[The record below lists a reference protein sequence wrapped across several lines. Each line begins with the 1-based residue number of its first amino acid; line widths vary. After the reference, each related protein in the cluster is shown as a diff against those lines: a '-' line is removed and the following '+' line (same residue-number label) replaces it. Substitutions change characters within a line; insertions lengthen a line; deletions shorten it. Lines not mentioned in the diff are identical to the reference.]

1 MSRWGNTW
9 TDEEVRHHLRKFA
22 RKDRAPVSVADSQP
36 DVPDALD
43 AKKQTIPVDQKFR
56 VRITSRGRR
65 LADTDGNSCK
75 AAFDGITKAGIW
87 PDDSSRFIEEISFTQ
102 EKAKIDETVIEV
114 WEIAKS
120 PDLSK

>member
-1 MSRWGNTW
+1 MSRWGDTW

-36 DVPDALD
+36 DVSHALD

-102 EKAKIDETVIEV
+102 ETFEQDQTIIEIYQV
-114 WEIAKS
+114 RGK
-120 PDLSK
+120 